1 MLQRINQ
8 IIIDMKNS
16 GVINVKTDVHE
27 CYTCTR
33 VHARESEKDL
43 EARLVKEVS
52 RRGGMA
58 IKLTSQF
65 HKGLPDR
72 LVLVKGRPA
81 LFAEIKTTGKKRTKL
96 QELAG
101 AKLEELG
108 FSVAVI
114 DCTEDLNQFID
125 AL

>member
-1 MLQRINQ
+1 MLHKINQ
-8 IIIDMKNS
+8 IIIDMKKS
-16 GVINVKTDVHE
+16 SSINVKTDVHE

-43 EARLVKEVS
+43 EARLVKEIGK
-52 RRGGMA
+52 RGGLT

-72 LVLVKGRPA
+72 LVLVEGRPA

-125 AL
+125 SL

>member
-1 MLQRINQ
+1 
-8 IIIDMKNS
+8 MKNRDTNS
-16 GVINVKTDVHE
+16 LKTDVHE

-43 EARLVKEVS
+43 EARLVKEIGK
-52 RRGGMA
+52 RGGLT

-72 LVLVKGRPA
+72 LVLVEGRPA

-125 AL
+125 SL

>member
-1 MLQRINQ
+1 
-8 IIIDMKNS
+8 
-16 GVINVKTDVHE
+16 
-27 CYTCTR
+27 
-33 VHARESEKDL
+33 
-43 EARLVKEVS
+43 
-52 RRGGMA
+52 MA

-72 LVLVKGRPA
+72 LVLVEGRPA
-81 LFAEIKTTGKKRTKL
+81 LFAEIKTTGKKRTRL

-108 FSVAVI
+108 FSVTVI
-114 DCTEDLNQFID
+114 DNTHDLDRFLA